1 MGDVAIR
8 GEWGERE
15 RERVKAYQNFPVDA
29 ITSSMPLISSSAI
42 SHSSSTPLKSQ
53 VQHYFN
59 KKKIIEDTNIN
70 TQKFLDNEHQ
80 YQSSKVAG

>member
-1 MGDVAIR
+1 M
-8 GEWGERE
+8 
-15 RERVKAYQNFPVDA
+15 KAYQNFPVDA

-59 KKKIIEDTNIN
+59 KIKIIEDTNIN
-70 TQKFLDNEHQ
+70 THKFLDSHEYQ
-80 YQSSKVAG
+80 CQSSKVPGWTPTRPK